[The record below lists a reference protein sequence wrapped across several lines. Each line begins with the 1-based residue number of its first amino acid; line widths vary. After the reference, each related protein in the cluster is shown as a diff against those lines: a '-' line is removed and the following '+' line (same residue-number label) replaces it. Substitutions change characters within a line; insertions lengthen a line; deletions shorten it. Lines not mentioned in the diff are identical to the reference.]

1 MHLPRHEPSH
11 VRNVVGKPVFT
22 GGLMFIVSNSGSA
35 QDGQRRLTLGRWP
48 RVRSVRTDFSRRR
61 AELLFD
67 AVASTRTPT
76 FQYAYEHECRRS
88 SPMNAFIRC
97 LKVAASTL
105 VTTTYRVIM
114 VAHGSLLYGRSA
126 QGVYVYHMDAKTSTD
141 ATTFTNSRRLRM
153 PLQQHLGY
161 RTARCWSKYMR
172 AVSATE

>member
-1 MHLPRHEPSH
+1 MHLPSHEPSH
-11 VRNVVGKPVFT
+11 VRNVVGKLVFT
-22 GGLMFIVSNSGSA
+22 GGLMFIVSNSGST

-61 AELLFD
+61 AELLFH

-76 FQYAYEHECRRS
+76 FHYAYENECRRS

-114 VAHGSLLYGRSA
+114 VAHGSLL
-126 QGVYVYHMDAKTSTD
+126 
-141 ATTFTNSRRLRM
+141 
-153 PLQQHLGY
+153 
-161 RTARCWSKYMR
+161 
-172 AVSATE
+172 